1 MCYYE
6 FEIIF
11 YSCDVWGQWY
21 ALREIIFFKK
31 KIEWKRKEG
40 IIVCICLHEKKK
52 NQRSVDISE
61 CMSLQPQFFSQGKE
75 QRESILIF

>member
-1 MCYYE
+1 M
-6 FEIIF
+6 
-11 YSCDVWGQWY
+11 
-21 ALREIIFFKK
+21 
-31 KIEWKRKEG
+31 KRKRKKG

-75 QRESILIF
+75 QRESIFIF